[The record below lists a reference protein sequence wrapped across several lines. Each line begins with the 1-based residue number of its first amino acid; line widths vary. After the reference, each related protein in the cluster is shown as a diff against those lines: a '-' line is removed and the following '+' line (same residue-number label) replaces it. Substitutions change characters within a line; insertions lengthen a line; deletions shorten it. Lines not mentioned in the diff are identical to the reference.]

1 MSVSPATKTRS
12 RNAAATRQAIL
23 AAARQHFARESYEN
37 VGLREIAGDVGV
49 DPALVSRYFGG
60 KEELFRE
67 VLRDAGSGTLFD
79 GITADTLP
87 GHLVSLILDGNKD
100 CEAAAAHLDR
110 LLIVLRSATSP
121 KAAAIVYEAIDEIIL
136 APVAACIGTP
146 DARLR
151 AGLALT
157 VLMGSGMVRNV
168 MRVKSISQAE
178 ETALRA
184 HLTALF
190 ETALNA
196 A

>member
-23 AAARQHFARESYEN
+23 DAARRHFARDSYEC

-49 DPALVSRYFGG
+49 DPALISRYFGG

-67 VLRDAGSGTLFD
+67 VMRDESSGTLFD
-79 GITADTLP
+79 GVTADELA
-87 GHLVSLILDGNKD
+87 GHLVTLILDGRRD
-100 CEAAAAHLDR
+100 CENAAAHLDR

-121 KAAAIVYEAIDEIIL
+121 KASAIVYEAIDEIIL
-136 APVAACIGTP
+136 APIAARIDAP

-151 AGLALT
+151 AGLTLT

-168 MRVKSISQAE
+168 MRLKSISLTE
-178 ETALRA
+178 ENALRA
-184 HLTALF
+184 RLTALF
-190 ETALNA
+190 ETALSA
-196 A
+196 G